1 MKLKIRR
8 RQDRD
13 ILHTLFD
20 LVAMNISFVICSF
33 VFYRTLLSPCLRM
46 LYCLNDLAQ
55 EMVAEETL
63 MHLLGRMC
71 YMLKSLK
78 KGRNKTILYHE

>member
-1 MKLKIRR
+1 MRELLVCEAKDKTKGRH
-8 RQDRD
+8 RD

-20 LVAMNISFVICSF
+20 LVAMNISFVIRSF

-46 LYCLNDLAQ
+46 LYCLNDLAL

-63 MHLLGRMC
+63 VHLLGR
-71 YMLKSLK
+71 SS
-78 KGRNKTILYHE
+78 